1 MGAPKWMGIGIGIF
15 ILAALWVFSLFICI
29 LLAGAGRKMRLLSL
43 GIFIFSSFISLLLIY
58 FPKQDSTS
66 LTPSSSMEVS
76 LGEQGGGGGVD
87 GSGPVLTRSHFFF
100 LGPSVDR
107 QAVYLAVDIAEHL
120 SPVFAAHLHL
130 LCPC

>member
-66 LTPSSSMEVS
+66 LTPSSSME
-76 LGEQGGGGGVD
+76 
-87 GSGPVLTRSHFFF
+87 LTDKLFIWRWT
-100 LGPSVDR
+100 L
-107 QAVYLAVDIAEHL
+107 L
-120 SPVFAAHLHL
+120 SISL
-130 LCPC
+130 LCLLLICTFCVRVELTETTLAQPRRGF